1 MRACSSCA
9 PDMQHKQPGLNY
21 SKQSRSISSCRLCL
35 NGCGKERAVVQNA
48 KCRRF
53 TGIVWAGL
61 RMLLWYPL
69 LMLYAG
75 DVLAKIQFYLVQ
87 SKQVCYTACART
99 AKFHAKLQ
107 KKPVR
112 ILD

>member
-1 MRACSSCA
+1 MAAAR
-9 PDMQHKQPGLNY
+9 KEL
-21 SKQSRSISSCRLCL
+21 LCKMPSAGGSL
-35 NGCGKERAVVQNA
+35 
-48 KCRRF
+48 RF

-61 RMLLWYPL
+61 RTLLWYPL

>member
-1 MRACSSCA
+1 M
-9 PDMQHKQPGLNY
+9 
-21 SKQSRSISSCRLCL
+21 
-35 NGCGKERAVVQNA
+35 
-48 KCRRF
+48 
-53 TGIVWAGL
+53 WAGL

-112 ILD
+112 ILDSTRGNTVKCSIFRAVYFHV